1 MQKIISTIVIA
12 VSIFLNFSV
21 QAFFDPVYR
30 CEIRGT
36 YRTFD
41 IGEMEK
47 VTGVVRSS
55 DIFLSDET
63 KSEYKLLEVVYKSKY
78 ISYNLNWTINKKSLV
93 VDVWISKETDD
104 RFSKGTQLR
113 DSLTNVGSASGLCK
127 KI

>member
-1 MQKIISTIVIA
+1 MV
-12 VSIFLNFSV
+12 LV

-30 CEIRGT
+30 CEIEGT

-55 DIFLSDET
+55 DIFLSSET

-113 DSLTNVGSASGLCK
+113 DAVTNVGSASGLCK
-127 KI
+127 KM